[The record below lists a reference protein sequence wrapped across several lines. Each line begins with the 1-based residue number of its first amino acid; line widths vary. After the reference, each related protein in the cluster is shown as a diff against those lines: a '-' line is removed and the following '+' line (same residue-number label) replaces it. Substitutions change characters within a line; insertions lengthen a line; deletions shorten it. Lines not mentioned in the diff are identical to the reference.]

1 MTDPTAKQQLGLPQ
15 NASEAEVAAQVEKM
29 MGGAFAATNVRSM
42 QHAIKE
48 AMEEIRNL
56 GRAPKKPCGSSGNDS

>member
-42 QHAIKE
+42 QPAIKE
-48 AMEEIRNL
+48 AIGGNSE
-56 GRAPKKPCGSSGNDS
+56 PWSGAKEALWKLW